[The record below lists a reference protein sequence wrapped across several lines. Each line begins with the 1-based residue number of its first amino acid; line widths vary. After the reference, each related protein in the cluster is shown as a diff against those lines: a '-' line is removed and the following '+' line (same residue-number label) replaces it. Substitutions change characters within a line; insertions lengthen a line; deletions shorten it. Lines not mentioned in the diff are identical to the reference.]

1 MKRLIL
7 FAALLVG
14 AGLYLFGGVDI
25 ETTLGLDP
33 AVTDTALLIAAV
45 LIAMMFALYFIW
57 AGIYILSGQ
66 YALDK
71 RLEQWVK
78 R

>member
-14 AGLYLFGGVDI
+14 AGLYLVGGVDI
-25 ETTLGLDP
+25 EAALGLNP
-33 AVTDTALLIAAV
+33 AVTDTALLIVAALV
-45 LIAMMFALYFIW
+45 AVVFALYFIW

-66 YALDK
+66 YALDR